1 MKKCFLILLLTA
13 LIFGL
18 TGCSKDRM
26 ILDGYNKSEEYWDK
40 SGFQDYT
47 DYCKYYYNDSNLFK
61 ENSYYKL
68 VKQTD
73 IEELRGYFNNFY
85 EWMKTSNRLNE
96 YDFLN
101 DYISEGD
108 YFYIKTKEGEKIGN
122 SYYGKYDNYTIYFF
136 DTDQNIL
143 YYIHS
148 NM

>member
-1 MKKCFLILLLTA
+1 
-13 LIFGL
+13 
-18 TGCSKDRM
+18 
-26 ILDGYNKSEEYWDK
+26 
-40 SGFQDYT
+40 
-47 DYCKYYYNDSNLFK
+47 
-61 ENSYYKL
+61 
-68 VKQTD
+68 
-73 IEELRGYFNNFY
+73 
-85 EWMKTSNRLNE
+85 MKTSNRLNE

>member
-47 DYCKYYYNDSNLFK
+47 DYCKYYYNDSSLFK
-61 ENSYYKL
+61 ENAYYKL